1 MALFKKNIPEKM
13 NICLITRKIPTFGF
27 LIPIAKGL
35 IQRGHKVGLIAQTE
49 FKSTNWLLPD
59 GLSIQAVQTSGLTR
73 EQAQERVNQ
82 AFLKLHS
89 QQPFDVVH
97 CMDSMGEK
105 IGSQKGKN
113 KVAMIYDVEATHLSH
128 LYNIL
133 GLSQETLSSLL
144 KTSVQLAYKFITT
157 YFKYD
162 RRLLNTADALF
173 VHSPTQRIAME
184 RYYLYP
190 DRRIFS
196 VPYGLQIE
204 DLSLK
209 EKSGELLSKL
219 GLSPDALIVLTVTDM
234 MDFAEV
240 RNLIRAFEPLAVKKN
255 QARMIIV
262 GTGPLQKQIEFE
274 VLSHALGKRVVFVGD
289 VPSQQV
295 SDYICLSDVFVNLS
309 ARASGVE
316 QSLLEAMAQKKLV
329 IASEVS
335 PVSSVITNREDGILI
350 RPADHYTLTELL
362 FQTFNKEL
370 NATTMGENARTK
382 VLNLF
387 DPEKMVEHTLDGY
400 KLALSRRF

>member
-13 NICLITRKIPTFGF
+13 NICLITRRIPTFGF
-27 LIPIAKGL
+27 LILIAKGL
-35 IQRGHKVGLIAQTE
+35 IKKGHKVGLIAQSE
-49 FKSTNWLLPD
+49 FKPSQWLLPE
-59 GLSIQAVQTSGLTR
+59 GLSIQAVQTNGLDR
-73 EQAQERVNQ
+73 HQAQDRVYK
-82 AFLKLHS
+82 AFQKLHE
-89 QQPFDVVH
+89 QNPFDVVH
-97 CMDSMGEK
+97 CMDSSGQK
-105 IGSQKGKN
+105 IGFQKSKN
-113 KVAMIYDVEATHLSH
+113 KVAIIYDVEATHLSH

-144 KTSVQLAYKFITT
+144 KTSVQLTYKFLTT

-196 VPYGLQIE
+196 VPYALQIE

-209 EKSGELLSKL
+209 EKSGELLTKL
-219 GLSPDALIVLTVTDM
+219 NLSPEAQIVLTVTDM
-234 MDFAEV
+234 MDFAEIK
-240 RNLIRAFEPLAVKKN
+240 NLIRAFEPLAVKKN

-289 VPSQQV
+289 VPSHQL
-295 SDYICLSDVFVNLS
+295 SDYICLADVFVNLS

-335 PVSSVITNREDGILI
+335 PVSSVIANREDGILI

-370 NATTMGENARTK
+370 DVATIGENARNK

-400 KLALSRRF
+400 KLALSRRS